1 MAERTPD
8 KQGYESV
15 IEIIEQVC
23 EDICDN
29 YCMYRDTV
37 DDECL
42 CDVTRNGGRCPL
54 DRMNFYFE
62 IKDSEIYG
70 GDGEIGYAEQ
80 KMDLE
85 TCDLGN
91 VKLLE
96 AAQSAVEGFA
106 GLCRVPVE
114 NVRIISRDE
123 YEENTE
129 DD

>member
-1 MAERTPD
+1 MEKVHITL
-8 KQGYESV
+8 
-15 IEIIEQVC
+15 
-23 EDICDN
+23 
-29 YCMYRDTV
+29 T
-37 DDECL
+37 
-42 CDVTRNGGRCPL
+42 
-54 DRMNFYFE
+54 FYFE

-96 AAQSAVEGFA
+96 AAQSAVEYFA

-123 YEENTE
+123 YEENTG

>member
-1 MAERTPD
+1 MRKAYITL
-8 KQGYESV
+8 
-15 IEIIEQVC
+15 
-23 EDICDN
+23 
-29 YCMYRDTV
+29 T
-37 DDECL
+37 
-42 CDVTRNGGRCPL
+42 
-54 DRMNFYFE
+54 FYFE

-70 GDGEIGYAEQ
+70 GKGEIGYAEQ

-91 VKLLE
+91 VKLLG
-96 AAQSAVEGFA
+96 AAKSAVEGCA